1 MEAREV
7 LRRASTVVGECLCA
21 AREFLWLVMASFGVK
36 LAILVKFGQFWT
48 SWNLVH
54 VRPFS
59 RARATYWA
67 HARPTGCVRETLFG
81 L

>member
-48 SWNLVH
+48 SWNG
-54 VRPFS
+54 
-59 RARATYWA
+59 ARETILARTCDLLGARETYWLRA
-67 HARPTGCVRETLFG
+67 
-81 L
+81 